1 MYDRMISFIN
11 FHNLLYTY
19 QFGFRKNYS
28 TNMAASIL
36 CDKILNSIDNG
47 QIVVGVFL
55 DFQKAFDTVNHSI
68 LLKKLYKYGF
78 RGTAYKWLDS
88 YLCSRYQFVSYHN
101 VDSMHL
107 KVTHGVPQ
115 GSILGPLLFLLYIND
130 IVHVSD
136 VLIPIIYADDTNVFI
151 NGSSMQQIAQLMNY
165 ELQKIHTWLNTNKL
179 SLNISKTQYI
189 IFKTKIK
196 KIDSYDDIKIDG
208 NVIDR
213 VESAKFVGLILD
225 SELKWHS
232 HVQHVKKKIAKGIGV
247 ICKARKVFNRQTLL
261 LLYNSF
267 VLPYLSYCN
276 VIWGNSAQSF
286 HHFINFRKR
295 SLES

>member
-1 MYDRMISFIN
+1 
-11 FHNLLYTY
+11 
-19 QFGFRKNYS
+19 
-28 TNMAASIL
+28 
-36 CDKILNSIDNG
+36 
-47 QIVVGVFL
+47 
-55 DFQKAFDTVNHSI
+55 
-68 LLKKLYKYGF
+68 
-78 RGTAYKWLDS
+78 
-88 YLCSRYQFVSYHN
+88 
-101 VDSMHL
+101 MHL

-151 NGSSMQQIAQLMNY
+151 NGSSMQQIAQLMNS
-165 ELQKIHTWLNTNKL
+165 ELKKIHTWLNTNKL

-276 VIWGNSAQSF
+276 VIWGNSAQSHISSLHKLQKKVISIITF
-286 HHFINFRKR
+286 SPFR
-295 SLES
+295 ESTQQLFKSSRCWQAV